1 MLMPDLLSWCQ
12 WLENT
17 PMSATLRDSLWLF
30 PAIETVHLFGIVA
43 LVGSTAILDLRLIG
57 FTLATTPV
65 PELARR
71 VLPWAWLGFGIQVAT
86 GFFLFASE
94 ASRVYLNPAFRFK
107 MLMLAAAGLNAL
119 LFHVTTIRRA
129 PHWEG
134 RSTTPVAAKIA
145 GLSSLVLWFAI
156 VVAGRMIAYFE

>member
-1 MLMPDLLSWCQ
+1 MPDFLLWCQ

-17 PMSATLRDSLWLF
+17 RMSATLRDWLWLF

-43 LVGSTAILDLRLIG
+43 LVGSTAILDLRLMG
-57 FTLATTPV
+57 FALVGTPV
-65 PELARR
+65 PKLARR

-94 ASRVYLNPAFRFK
+94 ASRVYLNPAFRSK

-119 LFHVTTIRRA
+119 FFHMTANRSAAR
-129 PHWEG
+129 WEG
-134 RSTTPVAAKIA
+134 RSTTPLAAKIA
-145 GLSSLVLWFAI
+145 GLSSLALWFAI
-156 VVAGRMIAYFE
+156 VIAGRMIAYFD

>member
-1 MLMPDLLSWCQ
+1 MPDFLSWCQ

-43 LVGSTAILDLRLIG
+43 LVGSTAILDLRLMG
-57 FTLATTPV
+57 LTLARIPIPKLT
-65 PELARR
+65 RR

-119 LFHVTTIRRA
+119 LFHATANRSAAR
-129 PHWEG
+129 WEG
-134 RSTTPVAAKIA
+134 RNATPMAAKIA
-145 GLSSLVLWFAI
+145 GLSSLALWFAI
-156 VVAGRMIAYFE
+156 VIAGRMIAYFE

>member
-1 MLMPDLLSWCQ
+1 M
-12 WLENT
+12 
-17 PMSATLRDSLWLF
+17 
-30 PAIETVHLFGIVA
+30 
-43 LVGSTAILDLRLIG
+43 
-57 FTLATTPV
+57 
-65 PELARR
+65 
-71 VLPWAWLGFGIQVAT
+71 LPWAWLGFAIQVAT

>member
-1 MLMPDLLSWCQ
+1 MPDFLSWCQ

-43 LVGSTAILDLRLIG
+43 LVGSTAILDLRLMG
-57 FTLATTPV
+57 LTLAGTPV
-65 PELARR
+65 PKLARR

-119 LFHVTTIRRA
+119 LFHVTTNRSAAR
-129 PHWEG
+129 WEG
-134 RSTTPVAAKIA
+134 RSTTPMAAKIA
-145 GLSSLVLWFAI
+145 GLSSLALWFAI
-156 VVAGRMIAYFE
+156 VIAGRMIAYFE

>member
-1 MLMPDLLSWCQ
+1 MPDFLSWCQ

-43 LVGSTAILDLRLIG
+43 LVGSTAILDLRLMG
-57 FTLATTPV
+57 FTLAGTPV
-65 PELARR
+65 PKLARR

-119 LFHVTTIRRA
+119 IFHLTTSRSA
-129 PHWEG
+129 PQWEA
-134 RSTTPVAAKIA
+134 RSTTPLAKIA
-145 GLSSLVLWFAI
+145 GLSSLALSFAI
-156 VVAGRMIAYFE
+156 VIAGRMIAYFD

>member
-1 MLMPDLLSWCQ
+1 MPDFLL

-43 LVGSTAILDLRLIG
+43 LVGSTSILDLRLMG
-57 FTLATTPV
+57 FTLAGTPV
-65 PELARR
+65 PKLARR

-119 LFHVTTIRRA
+119 LFHVTTSRSA
-129 PHWEG
+129 PQWEG
-134 RSTTPVAAKIA
+134 RSTTPLAAKIA
-145 GLSSLVLWFAI
+145 GLSSLALWFAI
-156 VVAGRMIAYFE
+156 VIAGRMIAYFD